1 MPFFPATMP
10 DAGGRLD
17 PFGLAFGPFVP
28 DRFAQIH
35 RDLAEAEVDP
45 HNRDAWALSR
55 AGAELLHE
63 LRPDDG
69 LGEGV
74 TELVALAHAG
84 FLYWQHGERAVPLT
98 RETLDA
104 LVLAAPGEREGGTP
118 PPAYYLQLPARRVWG
133 TPVDGQPPEPLDGWF
148 AIAEGDRLHV
158 VAVFGLLPGRP
169 GFTVAHADGPAPGP
183 LERADGTTLF
193 SSTLDG
199 GAVAGIWS
207 IVGEAELLELGWRAH
222 RALPAADGPAGA
234 ETMSP

>member
-1 MPFFPATMP
+1 MS
-10 DAGGRLD
+10 DAAARLD
-17 PFGLAFGPFVP
+17 PFALAFGPFVP
-28 DRFAQIH
+28 DQFSQMH

-45 HNRDAWALSR
+45 RNRDAWALSR
-55 AGAELLHE
+55 AGAELLRE

-84 FLYWQHGERAVPLT
+84 FLYWQQGERVVSLT
-98 RETLDA
+98 REALDA
-104 LVLAAPGEREGGTP
+104 IVRGAPGEPAGGTP

-133 TPVDGQPPEPLDGWF
+133 TPVEGQSPEPLDGWF
-148 AIAEGDRLHV
+148 AIADGERLHV

-169 GFTVAHADGPAPGP
+169 GFTVAHVDGPAPGA
-183 LERADGTTLF
+183 LKRADGTALF

-207 IVGEAELLELGWRAH
+207 IVGEAELLELAWRAH
-222 RALPAADGPAGA
+222 RALPAAEGPAGA